1 MLRLAAGFSLLCI
14 DQMTSQLGAT
24 TLLLRWVFA
33 AVAGLLWVGLWT
45 PFTAAVEAAIQIAIM
60 TSEHRYDASLVVA
73 AAVGLALAML
83 GPGAWS
89 LDAKFF
95 GRKRIV

>member
-1 MLRLAAGFSLLCI
+1 MLRLAAGFSLLWI
-14 DQMTSQLGAT
+14 DQMSSELGAT
-24 TLLLRWVFA
+24 MLLLRWVFG
-33 AVAGLLWVGLWT
+33 AVALLLWVGLWT
-45 PFTAAVEAAIQIAIM
+45 PVAAVIEAVIQIGIM
-60 TSEHRYDASLVVA
+60 TLEHRYDASLLVA

-89 LDAKFF
+89 LDARFF